1 MEICKTRGHSPH
13 FADNIT
19 HQAPLIHLE
28 KLILYKLGLGELP
41 SLRRR
46 NRTEQEARY
55 DVRPVRK
62 IRTRYLH
69 PVFSSLLQEQQGK
82 IRTV

>member
-19 HQAPLIHLE
+19 HQAPLVHLE

-41 SLRRR
+41 SLHRR

-62 IRTRYLH
+62 MHTRYLH
-69 PVFSSLLQEQQGK
+69 LAFSSLLQEQQGK